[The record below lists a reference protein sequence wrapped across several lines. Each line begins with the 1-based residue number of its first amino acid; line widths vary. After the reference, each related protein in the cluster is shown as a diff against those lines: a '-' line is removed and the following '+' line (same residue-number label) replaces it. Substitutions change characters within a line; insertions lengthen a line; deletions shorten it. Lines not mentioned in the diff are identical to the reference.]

1 MVGITLE
8 GTTVKLRTIS
18 NGRMT
23 RPLVLAAVLLLCH
36 PALAA
41 AADNNED
48 PNAPSAIA
56 MGADLVI
63 GRPALLVATALGTA
77 IWIVALPF
85 SAAGGNVKESGEKLV
100 VWPAKNTFVRC
111 LGCATAGYRED

>member
-1 MVGITLE
+1 
-8 GTTVKLRTIS
+8 VKLQTIR

-23 RPLVLAAVLLLCH
+23 RPLVLAAALLLCH

-41 AADNNED
+41 ADDNED

-63 GRPALLVATALGTA
+63 GRPALLAATVLGTA

>member
-1 MVGITLE
+1 M
-8 GTTVKLRTIS
+8 KLQTIRS
-18 NGRMT
+18 GRMA
-23 RPLVLAAVLLLCH
+23 RPLVLAAALLLCH
-36 PALAA
+36 PALVA

-63 GRPALLVATALGTA
+63 GRPALLVATVLGTA

-85 SAAGGNVKESGEKLV
+85 SAAGGNVKESAEKLV

-111 LGCATAGYRED
+111 LGCATAGYRKED

>member
-1 MVGITLE
+1 M
-8 GTTVKLRTIS
+8 KLQTIRS
-18 NGRMT
+18 GRLA
-23 RPLVLAAVLLLCH
+23 RPWVFAAALLLCH

-41 AADNNED
+41 GNNED
-48 PNAPSAIA
+48 PNAPSAVA

-63 GRPALLVATALGTA
+63 GRPALLAATVLGTA

-85 SAAGGNVKESGEKLV
+85 SAAGGNVKASGEKLV

-111 LGCATAGYRED
+111 LGCATAGYQKD